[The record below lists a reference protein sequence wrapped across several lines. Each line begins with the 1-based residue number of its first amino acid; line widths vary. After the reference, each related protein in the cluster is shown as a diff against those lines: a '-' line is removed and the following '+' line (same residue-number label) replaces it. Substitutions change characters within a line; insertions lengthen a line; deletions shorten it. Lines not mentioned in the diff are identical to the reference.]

1 MRKNTT
7 LPLVL
12 LLLLLCGCGGNDRL
26 NSQTRFLM
34 DTAAKIAADCGDETL
49 NGAFDLC
56 ERLDRTLS
64 RTNKESDVYKLNSSD
79 GFVTVSDDTLKI
91 TERALYY
98 SDLSDGKFDI
108 TICPVS
114 ELWDFKEQVIP
125 DRSEIAEA
133 LKSVDYHSVEIKDGK
148 ISLGG
153 KKIDLGSVAKGY
165 AADRV
170 TDYFKAAGVKR
181 ALINLGG
188 NVSCIGSFT
197 VGIKKPFDDEVA
209 LTVRLEDKSA
219 VTSGIYERYIEKD
232 GEIYHHVLDPKTGY
246 GVKNELASVTVIG
259 GCSLDCDAL
268 STVCLLS
275 GTQKGTEIIENSDG
289 FEAVFIDRNG
299 GVTLTSGLYRE
310 NNEIIYKR

>member
-12 LLLLLCGCGGNDRL
+12 LLLLLCGCNGNEQL

-34 DTAAKIAADCGDETL
+34 DTAAQISASCDDETL
-49 NGAFDLC
+49 NGAFLLC

-64 RTNKESDVYKLNSSD
+64 RTNKESDVYRLNSSD
-79 GFVTVSDDTLKI
+79 GFLSVSDDTLKI

-114 ELWDFKEQVIP
+114 ELWDFKEQVVP

-133 LKSVDYHSVEIKDGK
+133 LKNVDYHSIKITDGK

-153 KKIDLGSVAKGY
+153 KKIDLGGIAKGY
-165 AADRV
+165 VADKL
-170 TDYFKAAGVKR
+170 TDYFKENKVANAV
-181 ALINLGG
+181 INLGG
-188 NVSCIGSFT
+188 NVKTIGEYT
-197 VGIKKPFDDEVA
+197 VGIKKPFDDSVA
-209 LTVRLEDKSA
+209 LTVKLKNKSA

-232 GEIYHHVLDPKTGY
+232 GVIYHHILDPNTGY
-246 GVKNELASVTVIG
+246 GVQNELASVTVMG
-259 GCSLDCDAL
+259 GRSLDCDAL

-275 GTQKGTEIIENSDG
+275 GTEKGTEIIENSDG

-310 NNEIIYKR
+310 NNEIFYKR